1 VFTPSVAQFGL
12 DDPDLDVGGHP
23 LGRALISAVGDMT
36 ARTTRRTRHRE
47 GVSPTE
53 EETAQLTQRL
63 MKTPMIQALLAAFAR
78 EIVDDQDV
86 LEGIQLSEKIFSEK
100 EEQKVMVVV
109 VVVFWW
115 WWCFVVGGGFTF
127 F

>member
-1 VFTPSVAQFGL
+1 
-12 DDPDLDVGGHP
+12 
-23 LGRALISAVGDMT
+23 
-36 ARTTRRTRHRE
+36 
-47 GVSPTE
+47 
-53 EETAQLTQRL
+53 

-109 VVVFWW
+109 VVFWW